1 MGRTARNN
9 RVTAVE
15 SRDLRQEISERAY
28 ELFLSRSENGA
39 QGDALSDW
47 VTSEAQVVEKR
58 DVQVAQARKPGV

>member
-15 SRDLRQEISERAY
+15 SKDLREEIRERAY
-28 ELFLSRSENGA
+28 DLFLKRSEHDA

-47 VTSEAQVVEKR
+47 VTSEAQVLERRKLQVDQAWKR
-58 DVQVAQARKPGV
+58 AV